1 MPPRCYLFVPA
12 TRPDRFERALASG
25 ADAVIIDLED
35 AVAAHHKPTARI
47 ALQQWLAGRAARQPR
62 VVVRINAAATPWH
75 ADDLALCAHP
85 GVGAVMWPKAE
96 RADALHAAAR
106 ARHDLRVIALV
117 ESARGI
123 AHAREIA
130 GTAGVARLAFG
141 NLDLALD
148 LGLRGHD
155 EDDLA
160 PHRAEVVLASRLA
173 GLPAPID
180 GVTPSIDDDTR
191 LRADVLRSRRLGF
204 GAKLCIHPRQLPVV
218 RAGLTPSEADLQ
230 WARRVVQAAGSA
242 EGAAVAV
249 DGTMVDTPVLLRAR
263 AILDEAAAA
272 SAHPA
277 PP

>member
-1 MPPRCYLFVPA
+1 MRC
-12 TRPDRFERALASG
+12 TRPRA
-25 ADAVIIDLED
+25 
-35 AVAAHHKPTARI
+35 
-47 ALQQWLAGRAARQPR
+47 
-62 VVVRINAAATPWH
+62 
-75 ADDLALCAHP
+75 
-85 GVGAVMWPKAE
+85 
-96 RADALHAAAR
+96 

-130 GTAGVARLAFG
+130 GTPGVARLAFG
-141 NLDLALD
+141 SLDLALTS
-148 LGLRGHD
+148 GCAATTKTTSRRT
-155 EDDLA
+155 A
-160 PHRAEVVLASRLA
+160 PRSCWRRAWPGCRR
-173 GLPAPID
+173 PID
-180 GVTPSIDDDTR
+180 GVTPSIDDDAR
-191 LRADVLRSRRLGF
+191 LRADVQRARRLGF
-204 GAKLCIHPRQLPVV
+204 GAKLCIHPRQLPAV
-218 RAGLTPSEADLQ
+218 REGLAPSEADLQ